1 MNKMYYNTIMMSTI
15 FFMVFGFLLSLWG
28 LHTDAHNIV
37 YVGVSVMAGVCAV
50 WWFWVMFVIKDMFD
64 RVEKAADK
72 MTEVKEEL
80 GGIRGLIAKL
90 FSTQEDK

>member
-1 MNKMYYNTIMMSTI
+1 MNRLYYNTIMMSTI
-15 FFMVFGFLLSLWG
+15 FFMVFGFLLSLYG
-28 LHTDAHNIV
+28 LHIDAHNIV
-37 YVGVSVMAGVCAV
+37 YVGVSIMSGVCAV
-50 WWFWVMFVIKDMFD
+50 WWFWVMFVIKDMFI

-90 FSTQEDK
+90 FESQRDK

>member
-1 MNKMYYNTIMMSTI
+1 MYYNTIMMSTI

-37 YVGVSVMAGVCAV
+37 YVGVSIMAGVCAV

-72 MTEVKEEL
+72 MVEVKEEL

>member
-1 MNKMYYNTIMMSTI
+1 MYYNTIMLSTI

-37 YVGVSVMAGVCAV
+37 YVGVSIMAGVCAV

-72 MTEVKEEL
+72 MVEVKEEL

-90 FSTQEDK
+90 FSTKEDK

>member
-1 MNKMYYNTIMMSTI
+1 MYYNTIMMSTI

-37 YVGVSVMAGVCAV
+37 YVGVSIMAGVCAV

-72 MTEVKEEL
+72 MVEVKEEL

-90 FSTQEDK
+90 FSTKEDK

>member
-1 MNKMYYNTIMMSTI
+1 MYYNTIMMSTI

-72 MTEVKEEL
+72 MVEVKEEL

-90 FSTQEDK
+90 FSTKEDK

>member
-37 YVGVSVMAGVCAV
+37 YVGVSIMAGVCAV

-72 MTEVKEEL
+72 MVEVKVEL
-80 GGIRGLIAKL
+80 GGIKGLIRKL
-90 FSTQEDK
+90 FERNDDK

>member
-1 MNKMYYNTIMMSTI
+1 MNRLYYNTIMMSTI
-15 FFMVFGFLLSLWG
+15 FFMVFGFLLSLYG

-37 YVGVSVMAGVCAV
+37 YVGVTIMAGVCAV

-72 MTEVKEEL
+72 MVEVKVEL
-80 GGIRGLIAKL
+80 GGIKGLIKKL
-90 FSTQEDK
+90 FDRSDDK

>member
-1 MNKMYYNTIMMSTI
+1 MNRLYYNTIMMSTI
-15 FFMVFGFLLSLWG
+15 FFMVFGFLLSLYG

-37 YVGVSVMAGVCAV
+37 YVGVTIMAGVCAV

-72 MTEVKEEL
+72 MVEVKVEL
-80 GGIRGLIAKL
+80 GGIKGLIKKL
-90 FSTQEDK
+90 FDRNDDK

>member
-1 MNKMYYNTIMMSTI
+1 MYYNTIMLSTI

-37 YVGVSVMAGVCAV
+37 YVGVSIMAGVCAV

-72 MTEVKEEL
+72 MVEVKEEL

>member
-1 MNKMYYNTIMMSTI
+1 MNRLYYNTIMMSTI
-15 FFMVFGFLLSLWG
+15 FFMVFGFLLSLYG

-37 YVGVSVMAGVCAV
+37 YVGVSIMAGVCAV

-72 MTEVKEEL
+72 MVEVKVEL
-80 GGIRGLIAKL
+80 GGIKGLIKKL
-90 FSTQEDK
+90 FERNNDK

>member
-37 YVGVSVMAGVCAV
+37 YVGVSIMAGVCAV

-72 MTEVKEEL
+72 MVEVKEEL

-90 FSTQEDK
+90 FSTKEDK

>member
-72 MTEVKEEL
+72 MVEVKEEL

-90 FSTQEDK
+90 FSTKEDK